1 MQVITGLE
9 VLKVLKESGKKTYAP
24 ISVINWTN
32 EEGARFPPGCMS
44 SAVWSHNLDIDYA
57 LSCTDTADNVTTIG
71 SELQRIGYAGSKEV
85 SHKTNPLSA
94 HFEIHIEQGT
104 RLEEAGLDVGVV
116 DGGQGMRWYNV
127 SMRGVTRHTDTTA
140 MAGRQDALVGA
151 AKAVLEVERIGK
163 EYGGMATVSLFKSS
177 PQNFCNIPSEV
188 DFSFSMQHPN
198 AETLA
203 KMTDAIESYIRS
215 IAASSNLEISAY
227 DNVWTFEPFNFD
239 AQAVQCVEDAAKAEG
254 FSYKKLISHT
264 GHDSIYTNF
273 AVPTAMVFTPC
284 KDGISH
290 SPLEYAS
297 PKDCRI
303 GAQVVLGAVLRYDEV
318 LRKKLG

>member
-1 MQVITGLE
+1 M
-9 VLKVLKESGKKTYAP
+9 KTYAP

-44 SAVWSHNLDIDYA
+44 SAVWSHQLSLDYA
-57 LSCTDTADNVTTIG
+57 LSCTDTADRTTTIG
-71 SELQRIGYAGSKEV
+71 SELQRIGYAGSKDV
-85 SHKTNPLSA
+85 SYKTNPLSA

-116 DGGQGMRWYNV
+116 DGGQGMRWYDV
-127 SMRGVTRHTDTTA
+127 SLRGVTRHTDTTA

-151 AKAVLEVERIGK
+151 SKAVLEVERIGK
-163 EYGGMATVSLFKSS
+163 AYGGMATVSLFKSA
-177 PQNFCNIPSEV
+177 PQNFCNIPAEV
-188 DFSFSMQHPN
+188 DFSFSMQHPD
-198 AETLA
+198 AAVLA
-203 KMTDAIESYIRS
+203 AMTDEIEAFIRAT
-215 IAASSNLEISAY
+215 AAQSSLELAAY
-227 DNVWTFEPFNFD
+227 ENVWTFEPFKFSEE
-239 AQAVQCVEDAAKAEG
+239 AVKCVEDAAKENG

-273 AVPTAMVFTPC
+273 VVPTAMVFTPC

-297 PKDCRI
+297 PKDCSV
-303 GAQVVLGAVLRYDEV
+303 GAQVVLDAVLRYDDM
-318 LRKKLG
+318 LRERYG